1 MEILAGPAVTTE
13 PERQDPAGDRFGG
26 RYEMYVTDPRSER
39 MKTRWQIE
47 LGIRLASKR
56 VA

>member
-1 MEILAGPAVTTE
+1 VEILAGPAVTTE